1 MATKDITVNGE
12 VFRCP
17 VDWTVEETI
26 RRIRSRYVLQG
37 GGIDHN
43 NVPVLATDLV
53 SSFTG
58 TLVFVG
64 GQPKQPGKHFIHFI
78 IITG

>member
-1 MATKDITVNGE
+1 MARSFAVLLTGLWKRQKQESDLIM
-12 VFRCP
+12 VFK
-17 VDWTVEETI
+17 
-26 RRIRSRYVLQG
+26 
-37 GGIDHN
+37 DHN

-64 GQPKQPGKHFIHFI
+64 GQPKRPGKHFIHFI